1 MPSTYSPSLKIQL
14 IAVGDETNQWGS
26 ITNTNFQY
34 ALEQG
39 ITGYADAT
47 FPVDAN
53 YAWGAGYVNSNGA
66 QEQRNLVIRVLGTI
80 SATREFIVPTIEKQY
95 IIFNNTVGG
104 QAILVKTSAGS
115 GVTIPNGLRMHV
127 FVDGTDVVQ
136 MDNYD
141 ITRTI
146 GSLTLTTALPIASGG
161 TGAANAPAAR
171 TNLGLAIGTD
181 IPSPTGTGASGT
193 WGISIT
199 GNAATATTATTSG
212 NVTGTVAVANGGTG
226 ATTAPNARTN
236 LGLIIGT
243 DIPSP
248 TGTGASGNWAINVTG
263 TSANV
268 TGTVAIANGGTG
280 AATAQ
285 LAINALAGATT
296 AGQYLRGNG
305 TNIVMSAIQ
314 AADVPTLNQSTTGSA
329 ASVSVTGQTGL
340 LTFLGLTSTNRAKTV
355 RDAAD
360 TILELGGSYTPTGTW
375 NWTTAT
381 ATWPTFNQNTT
392 GTAANVTGTVA
403 IANGGTGAT
412 TQQAAMTALAGA
424 ATTGQYLRGNG
435 TNVVMSAIQA
445 GDVPTLNQNT
455 TGTAA
460 NVTGT
465 VAIANGG
472 TGQTT
477 ATAAINALLPSQ
489 ASQNGKYLTTDGTN
503 TSWATVS
510 GGVTTFSAGTTGF
523 TPSTATSGAV
533 TLSGTLAVANGGT
546 GVTTSTGTGSTVRA
560 SGPTL
565 ADVVLNDT
573 ITQEVGVYTGTS
585 PLISPINGAMGYWI
599 LTGTSTASVS
609 CGEGQSIILMVTGGT
624 YTTTWSAAGGITWLT
639 NGGVAPTLSVSGN
652 TGIVFWK
659 INSVLYGAR
668 IGNN

>member
-14 IAVGDETNQWGS
+14 IGIGEETNQWGS

-34 ALEQG
+34 ALEEG

-47 FPVDAN
+47 FPTDSN

-66 QEQRNLVIRVLGTI
+66 QAQRNLVIRVLGTI

-104 QAILVKTSAGS
+104 QAILVKTSGGT
-115 GVTIPNGLRMHV
+115 GVTIPNGVRMHV
-127 FVDGTDVVQ
+127 FVDGVDVVQ

-141 ITRTI
+141 VTRTI

-314 AADVPTLNQSTTGSA
+314 AADVPTLNQ
-329 ASVSVTGQTGL
+329 
-340 LTFLGLTSTNRAKTV
+340 
-355 RDAAD
+355 
-360 TILELGGSYTPTGTW
+360 
-375 NWTTAT
+375 
-381 ATWPTFNQNTT
+381 
-392 GTAANVTGTVA
+392 
-403 IANGGTGAT
+403 
-412 TQQAAMTALAGA
+412 
-424 ATTGQYLRGNG
+424 
-435 TNVVMSAIQA
+435 
-445 GDVPTLNQNT
+445 NT

-489 ASQNGKYLTTDGTN
+489 SSQSGKYLTTDGTN
-503 TSWATVS
+503 TSWATVA

-523 TPSTATSGAV
+523 TPSTATSGAI

-546 GVTTSTGTGSTVRA
+546 GVTTSTGTGSTVL
-560 SGPTL
+560 STNPTL
-565 ADVVLNDT
+565 SGVTLND
-573 ITQEVGVYTGTS
+573 GYTEEIAVISGTS
-585 PLISPINGAMGYWI
+585 PSLSPANGSIQTWI
-599 LTGTSTASVS
+599 LAASSNPSFGTWNN
-609 CGEGQSIILMVTGGT
+609 GQSILLMIDDGSSYTVTWPST
-624 YTTTWSAAGGITWLT
+624 TWLT
-639 NGGVAPTLSVSGN
+639 NGGLAPTLATSGY
-652 TGIVFWK
+652 TAIVLWK
-659 INSVLYGAR
+659 VGGTVYGAR
-668 IGNN
+668 VGDNV

>member
-14 IAVGDETNQWGS
+14 IGIGEETNQWGS

-34 ALEQG
+34 ALEEG

-47 FPVDAN
+47 FPTDSN

-66 QEQRNLVIRVLGTI
+66 QEQRNLVIRVLGTL

-104 QAILVKTSAGS
+104 QAILVKTSGGT
-115 GVTIPNGLRMHV
+115 GVTIPNGVRMHV
-127 FVDGTDVVQ
+127 FVDGVDVVQ

-141 ITRTI
+141 VTRTI

-212 NVTGTVAVANGGTG
+212 NVTGTVAIANGGTG

-314 AADVPTLNQSTTGSA
+314 AADVPTLNQSTTG
-329 ASVSVTGQTGL
+329 
-340 LTFLGLTSTNRAKTV
+340 
-355 RDAAD
+355 
-360 TILELGGSYTPTGTW
+360 
-375 NWTTAT
+375 
-381 ATWPTFNQNTT
+381 
-392 GTAANVTGTVA
+392 TAANVTGTVA

-424 ATTGQYLRGNG
+424 NTAGQYLRGNG

-489 ASQNGKYLTTDGTN
+489 TSQNGKYLTTDGTN

-510 GGVTTFSAGTTGF
+510 GGVTTFSAGTTGL
-523 TPSTATSGAV
+523 TPATATSGAV
-533 TLSGTLAVANGGT
+533 TLGGTLAVANGGT
-546 GVTTSTGTGSTVRA
+546 GVTSSTG
-560 SGPTL
+560 SG
-565 ADVVLNDT
+565 DNVLGTSPT
-573 ITQEVGVYTGTS
+573 ITDPKIAQSINTQTGTS
-585 PLISPINGAMGYWI
+585 YTAVLADSNKVITLSNSSAITFTIPLNASVTFPI
-599 LTGTSTASVS
+599 GTSLNVAQL
-609 CGEGQSIILMVTGGT
+609 GAGQVTIAG
-624 YTTTWSAAGGITWLT
+624 AGGVTI
-639 NGGVAPTLSVSGN
+639 V
-652 TGIVFWK
+652 GIGTK
-659 INSVLYGAR
+659 IAAQYGAATA
-668 IGNN
+668 IQIATDQWLLVGNLTT

>member
-34 ALEQG
+34 ALEEG
-39 ITGYADAT
+39 ITGYSDAT

-66 QEQRNLVIRVLGTI
+66 QEQRNLVIRVLGTL

-104 QAILVKTSAGS
+104 QAILVKTSGGT
-115 GVTIPNGLRMHV
+115 GVTIPNGVRMHV
-127 FVDGTDVVQ
+127 FVDGVDVVQ

-141 ITRTI
+141 VTRTI

-212 NVTGTVAVANGGTG
+212 NVTGTVAIANGGTG

-280 AATAQ
+280 ATTAQ

-314 AADVPTLNQSTTGSA
+314 AADVPTLNQSTTG
-329 ASVSVTGQTGL
+329 
-340 LTFLGLTSTNRAKTV
+340 
-355 RDAAD
+355 
-360 TILELGGSYTPTGTW
+360 
-375 NWTTAT
+375 
-381 ATWPTFNQNTT
+381 
-392 GTAANVTGTVA
+392 TAANVTGTVA

-424 ATTGQYLRGNG
+424 NTAGQYLRGNG

-489 ASQNGKYLTTDGTN
+489 TSQNGKYLTTDGTN

-510 GGVTTFSAGTTGF
+510 GGVTTFSAGTTGL
-523 TPSTATSGAV
+523 TPATATSGAV
-533 TLSGTLAVANGGT
+533 TLGGTLAVANGGT
-546 GVTTSTGTGSTVRA
+546 GVTSSTG
-560 SGPTL
+560 SG
-565 ADVVLNDT
+565 DNVLGTSPT
-573 ITQEVGVYTGTS
+573 ITDPKIAQSINTQTGTS
-585 PLISPINGAMGYWI
+585 YTAVLADSNKVITLSNSSAITFTIPLNASVTFPI
-599 LTGTSTASVS
+599 GTSLNVAQL
-609 CGEGQSIILMVTGGT
+609 GAGQVTIAG
-624 YTTTWSAAGGITWLT
+624 AGGVTI
-639 NGGVAPTLSVSGN
+639 V
-652 TGIVFWK
+652 GIGTK
-659 INSVLYGAR
+659 IAAQYGAATA
-668 IGNN
+668 IQIATDQWLLVGNLTT

>member
-1 MPSTYSPSLKIQL
+1 
-14 IAVGDETNQWGS
+14 
-26 ITNTNFQY
+26 
-34 ALEQG
+34 
-39 ITGYADAT
+39 
-47 FPVDAN
+47 
-53 YAWGAGYVNSNGA
+53 
-66 QEQRNLVIRVLGTI
+66 
-80 SATREFIVPTIEKQY
+80 
-95 IIFNNTVGG
+95 
-104 QAILVKTSAGS
+104 
-115 GVTIPNGLRMHV
+115 
-127 FVDGTDVVQ
+127 
-136 MDNYD
+136 
-141 ITRTI
+141 
-146 GSLTLTTALPIASGG
+146 
-161 TGAANAPAAR
+161 
-171 TNLGLAIGTD
+171 
-181 IPSPTGTGASGT
+181 
-193 WGISIT
+193 
-199 GNAATATTATTSG
+199 
-212 NVTGTVAVANGGTG
+212 
-226 ATTAPNARTN
+226 
-236 LGLIIGT
+236 
-243 DIPSP
+243 
-248 TGTGASGNWAINVTG
+248 
-263 TSANV
+263 
-268 TGTVAIANGGTG
+268 
-280 AATAQ
+280 
-285 LAINALAGATT
+285 
-296 AGQYLRGNG
+296 
-305 TNIVMSAIQ
+305 
-314 AADVPTLNQSTTGSA
+314 
-329 ASVSVTGQTGL
+329 
-340 LTFLGLTSTNRAKTV
+340 
-355 RDAAD
+355 
-360 TILELGGSYTPTGTW
+360 
-375 NWTTAT
+375 
-381 ATWPTFNQNTT
+381 
-392 GTAANVTGTVA
+392 
-403 IANGGTGAT
+403 
-412 TQQAAMTALAGA
+412 MTALAGA